1 MLVPRNFPHAL
12 AVVIGICTAGFAAAQ
27 SPFPEEDFKSLP
39 ASFAQPVD
47 ETDVTER
54 LRRAENRLKQLESL
68 ASEDIP
74 PDPGET
80 PALADDILRR
90 LEALE
95 SGHSQAAA
103 KKAASSS
110 QPSLKWTGRV
120 HTDYWAFPGQSPGE
134 DAFET
139 GDAHDAI
146 DDRFLFRRLRIGV
159 QGSIPDFM
167 LYKLEVDFNNP
178 ESPQLKDNYIGWEDM
193 PFLQTVLF
201 GNQKRP
207 YGLDHIN
214 SSRYNVFLERPAVIE
229 ALNQDSRRFGLASY
243 GFSDDLHYNWRFGGY
258 MGRDLQNL
266 GTVTATPMGQ
276 VYQAEF
282 AGRLA
287 RTLFYECDGRN
298 YAHWAFAGTVANTD
312 GNAPPGVSTAR
323 FQSRPEARTSGRWL
337 DTGVIRGAE
346 YYEIA
351 ATEAVWN
358 IGALQI
364 VGEYQNAW
372 VQRDGYN
379 DVAFQGGY
387 VYAAYFLTGEHTPWE
402 RETGQLGRVKPF
414 HNFFWVRDEGDL
426 VPGWGAWQVAA
437 RYSHADFT
445 DADIQGG
452 IEDNLTLG
460 LNWWWNPYAR
470 LQFNYIYGRI
480 RDRRPIDGFTEGDY
494 HILGTRVCVDF

>member
-1 MLVPRNFPHAL
+1 MPRRYAFVLLLLFVAAGSQSVSAQPPFATL
-12 AVVIGICTAGFAAAQ
+12 ASAADEETVAQ
-27 SPFPEEDFKSLP
+27 SPDDADLS
-39 ASFAQPVD
+39 
-47 ETDVTER
+47 ER
-54 LRRAENRLKQLESL
+54 LLRAERRLKQLESL
-68 ASEDIP
+68 TSEDIP

-103 KKAASSS
+103 KKAADSSK
-110 QPSLKWTGRV
+110 PSMKWSGRV

-139 GDAHDAI
+139 GDAFDSV

-193 PFLQTVLF
+193 PYLQTVLL

-243 GFSDDLHYNWRFGGY
+243 GFSEDLRYNWRYGAY
-258 MGRDLQNL
+258 MGRDMQNV
-266 GTVTATPMGQ
+266 GTVTATPMGG
-276 VYQAEF
+276 VYQAEI
-282 AGRLA
+282 AGRFA
-287 RTLFYECDGRN
+287 STLFYECEGRN
-298 YAHWAFAGTVANTD
+298 YAHFALAGTLANTD
-312 GNAPPGVSTAR
+312 GNASSAVSTAR

-337 DTGVIRGAE
+337 DTGVIAGAQG
-346 YYEIA
+346 YEIGA
-351 ATEAVWN
+351 LESVLN
-358 IGALQI
+358 LGALQI

-372 VQRDGYN
+372 VQRDGYD

-452 IEDNLTLG
+452 IEDNMTLG

-470 LQFNYIYGRI
+470 LQFNYIYGKI

-494 HILGTRVCVDF
+494 HILGTRICVDF